1 MRREVTAVD
10 ARWCKRNKTGGEQK
24 RYGEENLYPD
34 SSDGKSKLSGF
45 YSCRRDTPRCGT
57 DLPRQCE
64 YILRYEEL
72 AQHLTD
78 AGYAVCGIDH
88 LGARLHRPAE

>member
-1 MRREVTAVD
+1 ME
-10 ARWCKRNKTGGEQK
+10 KRTFT
-24 RYGEENLYPD
+24 LD

-45 YSCRRDTPRCGT
+45 LFLPEGHPRAVVQICHGM
-57 DLPRQCE
+57 CE

-88 LGARLHRPAE
+88 LGHGSTARLNNLAKKVPGTTWWRIRRSSGRP